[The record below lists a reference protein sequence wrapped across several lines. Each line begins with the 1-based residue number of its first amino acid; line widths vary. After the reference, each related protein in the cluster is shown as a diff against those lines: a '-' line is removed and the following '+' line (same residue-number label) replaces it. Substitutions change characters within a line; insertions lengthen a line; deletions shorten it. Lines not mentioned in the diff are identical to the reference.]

1 MSLLTDVLNDL
12 NISHDEVM
20 VERINDFYKLLVEK
34 NKVMNLTSI
43 TEYDDFVI
51 KHVGDSLL
59 AVKCHSFENEKMID
73 VGTGAGFPG
82 IPLKIFFPSLDVV
95 LLDSLNKRLLF
106 LNEVIDKLSLENIS
120 TVHGRAE
127 DLGKDPSFRES
138 FDLGVSRAVASL
150 NVLSELTLPFIKRD
164 GKFIYYKSND
174 IDEEISLSLRSI
186 NVLGGSEPSIHELPL
201 FDTEINRKFVIVS
214 KIKSTPGRFPR
225 KAGTPAKDPI
235 K

>member
-1 MSLLTDVLNDL
+1 MSLLTDVLDDL
-12 NISHDEVM
+12 NIKYDQEM
-20 VERINDFYKLLVEK
+20 LEKTDDFYKLLIEK

-43 TEYDDFVI
+43 IGYDDFVI

-59 AVKCHSFENEKMID
+59 SSKVFSFSDERLID
-73 VGTGAGFPG
+73 IGTGAGFPG
-82 IPLKIFFPSLDVV
+82 IPLKIFFPSLEII

-106 LNEVIDKLSLENIS
+106 INEVIDNLSLDNIS

-138 FDLGVSRAVASL
+138 FDLGVSRAVARL
-150 NVLSELTLPFIKRD
+150 NVLSELTLPFIRT
-164 GKFIYYKSND
+164 GGRFIYYKSSD
-174 IDEEISLSLRSI
+174 IDDELFASEKSFNI
-186 NVLGGSEPSIHELPL
+186 LGGSDPSLIEVPL
-201 FDTEINRKFVIVS
+201 YKTDIIRNFVVVS
-214 KIKSTPGRFPR
+214 KVRTTPKMFPR

>member
-1 MSLLTDVLNDL
+1 MSLITDVLNDL
-12 NISHDEVM
+12 NISFDEEMLEKVD
-20 VERINDFYKLLVEK
+20 DFYKLLIEK

-43 TEYDDFVI
+43 TEYDDFI
-51 KHVGDSLL
+51 LKHVGDSLL
-59 AVKCHSFENEKMID
+59 SSKIYSFCDERLID

-82 IPLKIFFPSLDVV
+82 IPLKIFFPSLNIV

-106 LNEVIDKLSLENIS
+106 LNEVIEKLSLDNIS

-127 DLGKDPSFRES
+127 DLGKDPSFRET

-150 NVLSELTLPFIKRD
+150 NVLSELTLPFIKKD
-164 GKFIYYKSND
+164 GKFIFYKSSD
-174 IDEEISLSLRSI
+174 IDEELSLSLNSFKI
-186 NVLGGSEPSIHELPL
+186 LGGSDPSVNEIPL
-201 FDTEINRKFVIVS
+201 FNSDINRKFVVVN
-214 KIKSTPGRFPR
+214 KVRSTPGKYPR